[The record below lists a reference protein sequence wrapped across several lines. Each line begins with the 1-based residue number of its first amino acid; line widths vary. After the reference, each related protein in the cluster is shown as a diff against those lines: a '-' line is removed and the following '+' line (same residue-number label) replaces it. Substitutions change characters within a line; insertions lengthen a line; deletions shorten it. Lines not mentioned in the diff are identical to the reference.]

1 MEKKFLQYKKTFSTK
16 SNNCYLGWFWNG
28 KTFKRWGEK

>member
-1 MEKKFLQYKKTFSTK
+1 MTLNKKTS
-16 SNNCYLGWFWNG
+16 SANCNNCYLGLFWDG